1 MMFVLSGNEHFRT
14 ARMNTPAFRELG
26 EKGKAR
32 WINVELKLV
41 ADVGLIG
48 VPNAGS
54 NLLTYVQHVC
64 MNIYDMSL
72 LSYNC

>member
-1 MMFVLSGNEHFRT
+1 
-14 ARMNTPAFRELG
+14 MNTPAFRELG

-48 VPNAGS
+48 APNAGI
-54 NLLTYVQHVC
+54 LVML
-64 MNIYDMSL
+64 
-72 LSYNC
+72 